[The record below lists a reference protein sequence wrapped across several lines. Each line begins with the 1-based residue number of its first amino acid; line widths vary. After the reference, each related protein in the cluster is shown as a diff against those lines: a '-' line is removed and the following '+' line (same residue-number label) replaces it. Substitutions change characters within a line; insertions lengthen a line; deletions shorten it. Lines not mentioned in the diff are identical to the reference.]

1 MEIEEIENIEKKNV
15 NNVMFFFYFLNNNE
29 DSDDNLYFFS
39 KNKYNLKNPNIISKE
54 ELFNQ
59 ISLGKKKFIEKKSKL
74 VSILI
79 HNNYSDP
86 LEFIKTNDSFVHE
99 TNGLTD
105 ITFNKTHKE
114 FLKLNS
120 IHVVFKVN
128 DVNSNNNTKKNLKYN
143 RRTRK
148 NI

>member
-1 MEIEEIENIEKKNV
+1 MEIQEIENIEKKDV
-15 NNVMFFFYFLNNNE
+15 NNVTFFFYFLNNTQ
-29 DSDDNLYFFS
+29 DNDLYFFT
-39 KNKYNLKNPNIISKE
+39 KDKYNLKKPNVISKE

-59 ISLGKKKFIEKKSKL
+59 ISLGKKKCVEKKSKL
-74 VSILI
+74 VSILV

-86 LEFIKTNDSFVHE
+86 LQFNKSNDSFVHE

-105 ITFNKTHKE
+105 ITFNKTYKE

-120 IHVVFKVN
+120 IHIVFKIN
-128 DVNSNNNTKKNLKYN
+128 DVNNNNSTKKNLHYN

>member
-1 MEIEEIENIEKKNV
+1 MEIEEIENIEKKDV
-15 NNVMFFFYFLNNNE
+15 NNVTFFFYFLNNTQ
-29 DSDDNLYFFS
+29 DNDLYFFT
-39 KNKYNLKNPNIISKE
+39 KDKYNLKKPNVISKE

-59 ISLGKKKFIEKKSKL
+59 ISLGKKKCIEKKSKL
-74 VSILI
+74 VSILV

-86 LEFIKTNDSFVHE
+86 LQFNKSNDSFVHE

-105 ITFNKTHKE
+105 ITFNKTYKE

-120 IHVVFKVN
+120 IHIVFKIN
-128 DVNSNNNTKKNLKYN
+128 DVNNNNTKKNLKYN

>member
-1 MEIEEIENIEKKNV
+1 MEIEEIENIEKKDV
-15 NNVMFFFYFLNNNE
+15 NNVTFFFYFLNNTE
-29 DSDDNLYFFS
+29 DNDLYFFT
-39 KNKYNLKNPNIISKE
+39 KDKYNLKKPNVISKE

-59 ISLGKKKFIEKKSKL
+59 ISLGKKKCIEKKSKL
-74 VSILI
+74 VSILV

-86 LEFIKTNDSFVHE
+86 LQFNKSNDSFVHE

-105 ITFNKTHKE
+105 ITFNKTYKE

-120 IHVVFKVN
+120 IHIVFKIN
-128 DVNSNNNTKKNLKYN
+128 DVNNNNTKKNLKYN

>member
-1 MEIEEIENIEKKNV
+1 MEIQEIENIEKKDV
-15 NNVMFFFYFLNNNE
+15 NNVTFFFYFLNNTQ
-29 DSDDNLYFFS
+29 DNDLYFFT
-39 KNKYNLKNPNIISKE
+39 KDKYNLQNPNIISKE
-54 ELFNQ
+54 KLFNQ
-59 ISLGKKKFIEKKSKL
+59 ISLGKKKCIEKKCKL

-79 HNNYSDP
+79 HNNDSDP
-86 LEFIKTNDSFVHE
+86 LEFNKSNDSFVHE

-105 ITFNKTHKE
+105 ITFNKTYKE

-120 IHVVFKVN
+120 IHIVFKIN
-128 DVNSNNNTKKNLKYN
+128 DVNNNNSTKKNLHYN